1 MLLGRNDVDAE
12 VARRV
17 GLGELLDVGG
27 ARCGGHRLALE
38 IVDRAELLDFL
49 ETNRVAVR
57 KCVLINSTCFSRSVL
72 LVVDPHSRSMVPLAI
87 SGIRADELTGLSLTS
102 SLSSFS
108 SFFTAS
114 TIL

>member
-1 MLLGRNDVDAE
+1 MPRLRAALVSVSCLMLVVPE
-12 VARRV
+12 VEAT
-17 GLGELLDVGG
+17 GLPLRSSIEPS
-27 ARCGGHRLALE
+27 
-38 IVDRAELLDFL
+38 LLDFL

-57 KCVLINSTCFSRSVL
+57 KCVLVNATCFSRSVL